1 MLILRKVG
9 TRQHIYIWNIRTR
22 SNSTN
27 ITIAYHQQ
35 HSGSRVNVLHTG
47 ACALGRGVYRDACL
61 SLLYA
66 AFQFLVIQQRG
77 LIKNLAGK
85 KSTPSVFE
93 SCHFV
98 SRFSLFSPS
107 WSFVV
112 FLYGVERLMWA
123 CPSCELLL
131 VRRLMWACPSCELL
145 LARRLMWACPSCE
158 LLLTRRLMWACPSC
172 ELLLALVVHFVS
184 IRVSLKCVC
193 YDTKLAGA
201 EPLLRLSSQLE
212 LLFVCCW
219 FVSFPFRQFLSL
231 QSSLCLNSPDRQLL
245 PFGVLLC
252 LRFAI
257 FAFPLSSP
265 FTFIVY
271 HSRRFSYKC
280 DNTPAPGELS

>member
-1 MLILRKVG
+1 MFFLRKVG

-85 KSTPSVFE
+85 KSTPSVFK
-93 SCHFV
+93 SCYFV

-123 CPSCELLL
+123 CFSYKLLLVRRAMWACLSCELLLVWRAIWACLSYKLLL
-131 VRRLMWACPSCELL
+131 VRRLM
-145 LARRLMWACPSCE
+145 
-158 LLLTRRLMWACPSC
+158 
-172 ELLLALVVHFVS
+172 
-184 IRVSLKCVC
+184 
-193 YDTKLAGA
+193 
-201 EPLLRLSSQLE
+201 
-212 LLFVCCW
+212 
-219 FVSFPFRQFLSL
+219 
-231 QSSLCLNSPDRQLL
+231 
-245 PFGVLLC
+245 
-252 LRFAI
+252 
-257 FAFPLSSP
+257 
-265 FTFIVY
+265 
-271 HSRRFSYKC
+271 
-280 DNTPAPGELS
+280 